1 VSRQRTKKMAAALLL
16 GTMCFFGGAPY
27 ALAAS
32 KEGKVVIGLIIDDLG
47 NQRDSGLEAVNL
59 PGPLAYSI
67 LPHTPYGKMLA
78 ERAHEKNK
86 EVMLHL
92 PMESLHDN
100 PLGKGGL
107 KLEMTR
113 SELQRAVRE
122 DIDAIPHVIGINN
135 HMGSLLTQQPKQMS
149 WLMNE
154 LKERGGLFFIDSRT
168 TERTV
173 ARLVAQEFNIP
184 THNRDV
190 FLDHE
195 QNPEA
200 IRFQFQRLL
209 SIARKNGGG
218 LGIGHPYPETLRILR
233 EELVGAESKGF
244 QLVPVRKIME
254 VKKAEQRASYQ
265 N

>member
-1 VSRQRTKKMAAALLL
+1 MQKIIFKWLLGVLSLVGGLSSVAAA
-16 GTMCFFGGAPY
+16 P
-27 ALAAS
+27 
-32 KEGKVVIGLIIDDLG
+32 EDGKVVIGLIIDDLG
-47 NQRDSGLEAVNL
+47 NQRASGLEAVNL

-107 KLEMTR
+107 KLNMTR
-113 SELQRAVRE
+113 SALQQAVKE
-122 DIDAIPHVIGINN
+122 DIDAIPHVVGINN

-149 WLMNE
+149 WLMKA
-154 LKERGGLFFIDSRT
+154 LMERGGLFFIDSRT

-173 ARLVAQEFNIP
+173 ARLVAEEFNIP

-218 LGIGHPYPETLRILR
+218 LGIGHPYPETLTVLR
-233 EELVGAESKGF
+233 EQLSDAESKGF
-244 QLVPVRKIME
+244 RLAPVREIMKTKE
-254 VKKAEQRASYQ
+254 AARKASGQ

>member
-1 VSRQRTKKMAAALLL
+1 MVCAFSGL
-16 GTMCFFGGAPY
+16 PSSV
-27 ALAAS
+27 AAS
-32 KEGKVVIGLIIDDLG
+32 GEGEVMIGLIVDDLG
-47 NQRDSGLEAVNL
+47 NQRESGLEAVNL

-78 ERAHEKNK
+78 ERAHAQNK

-92 PMESLHDN
+92 PMQSMHDN
-100 PLGKGGL
+100 PMGEGGL
-107 KLEMTR
+107 RLNMTQR
-113 SELQRAVRE
+113 EFKRAVKG
-122 DIDAIPHVIGINN
+122 DIAAIPHVIGVNN
-135 HMGSLLTQQPKQMS
+135 HMGSLLTQQSKQMG
-149 WLMNE
+149 WLMGE

-173 ARLVAQEFNIP
+173 ARLIAQQFSIE
-184 THNRDV
+184 TDNRDV

-209 SIARKNGGG
+209 SIAKRNGGG
-218 LGIGHPYPETLRILR
+218 IGIGHPYPETLSVLR
-233 EELVGAESKGF
+233 KQLIDAKSKGF
-244 QLVPVRKIME
+244 KLVPIRKIME
-254 VKKAEQRASYQ
+254 EKRVEQRASYQ